1 MCKIR
6 EKVIRKKV
14 TVRVLKSCKKRKQQE
29 RPGGHWVN
37 MEKNDWQDQKNNN
50 GSDFMKVVQDAINS
64 GDYQQL
70 NEQVRKTV
78 SASVQ
83 EVYNMGGTLQ
93 NGIMEGMRQAGNGL
107 QEGLK
112 EGMNSAQR
120 EWRESANTG
129 WKKTEVT
136 YRTNYGK
143 DHTPA
148 YQAGAWKRTQQ
159 GKQLPAIYAPNP
171 PGKITG
177 TILAITGYS
186 LTGVFALSTIVTG
199 IVTAIYP
206 GVPSIIA
213 TATVGGITAA
223 SLGMGI
229 TGTVIRGRVK
239 RFRQY
244 VQQIGDRAY
253 CNIKELADKTGKTE
267 TKVRKDLKLMIEKR
281 MFLQGHLDQKETC
294 LIVTDAMYQQYL
306 ETEKQAKT
314 VQMQQ
319 QQQKE
324 QRSRMPEECRKILE
338 EGQEYITY
346 IHKCN
351 DDLPGEEITRKLSR
365 LETIITRIFQ
375 EVEKQP
381 ELASDL
387 RRFMNYYLPTTRKLV
402 DAYREI
408 ELDSFRTEQNEKT
421 KKEIEDTLDTIN
433 QAFEKLLN
441 SFFEERAM
449 DISSDISVLHSML
462 AQEGLTQGAFE
473 QKTGYKDQT

>member
-1 MCKIR
+1 
-6 EKVIRKKV
+6 
-14 TVRVLKSCKKRKQQE
+14 
-29 RPGGHWVN
+29 

-83 EVYNMGGTLQ
+83 EVYNMVENCKMVLWR
-93 NGIMEGMRQAGNGL
+93 ECDRQETGL

-112 EGMNSAQR
+112 EAMNSAQR
-120 EWRESANTG
+120 EWRASGNTG

-148 YQAGAWKRTQQ
+148 YQAGAWKQTQRE
-159 GKQLPAIYAPNP
+159 KQLPAIYAPNP

-206 GVPSIIA
+206 GAPAIIA
-213 TATVGGITAA
+213 TAIVGGITAA

-267 TKVRKDLKLMIEKR
+267 IKVRKDLKLMIEKR
-281 MFLQGHLDQKETC
+281 MFT
-294 LIVTDAMYQQYL
+294 A
-306 ETEKQAKT
+306 
-314 VQMQQ
+314 
-319 QQQKE
+319 
-324 QRSRMPEECRKILE
+324 
-338 EGQEYITY
+338 
-346 IHKCN
+346 
-351 DDLPGEEITRKLSR
+351 
-365 LETIITRIFQ
+365 
-375 EVEKQP
+375 
-381 ELASDL
+381 
-387 RRFMNYYLPTTRKLV
+387 
-402 DAYREI
+402 
-408 ELDSFRTEQNEKT
+408 
-421 KKEIEDTLDTIN
+421 
-433 QAFEKLLN
+433 
-441 SFFEERAM
+441 
-449 DISSDISVLHSML
+449 
-462 AQEGLTQGAFE
+462 GAF
-473 QKTGYKDQT
+473 

>member
-1 MCKIR
+1 
-6 EKVIRKKV
+6 
-14 TVRVLKSCKKRKQQE
+14 
-29 RPGGHWVN
+29 

-83 EVYNMGGTLQ
+83 EVYNMGGKLQ
-93 NGIMEGMRQAGNGL
+93 NGFKEGMRQAGNGL
-107 QEGLK
+107 QEGFK
-112 EGMNSAQR
+112 EGMQTAQR
-120 EWRESANTG
+120 EWKEAWRESGSTG
-129 WKKTEVT
+129 WRKTEVT

-143 DHTPA
+143 NQAPA
-148 YQAGAWKRTQQ
+148 YQSGAWKQAQQ
-159 GKQLPAIYAPNP
+159 GKQLPAIYSPNP
-171 PGKITG
+171 PGRITG
-177 TILAITGYS
+177 TVLAITGYS
-186 LTGVFALSTIVTG
+186 LTGVFALSTIIMG
-199 IVTAIYP
+199 IVTAIFP
-206 GVPSIIA
+206 HAPEIIGTSILGV
-213 TATVGGITAA
+213 ITAG

-229 TGTVIRGRVK
+229 TGSVLRGRVK

-267 TKVRKDLKLMIEKR
+267 EKVRKDLKLMIDKK
-281 MFLQGHLDQKETC
+281 MFRQGHLDQKETC

-306 ETEKQAKT
+306 ETEEQAKT
-314 VQMQQ
+314 VQLQQ

-324 QRSRMPEECRKILE
+324 LRSRMPEECRKILE
-338 EGQEYITY
+338 EGQEYIAY
-346 IHKCN
+346 IRKCN

-365 LETIITRIFQ
+365 LEAIITRIFQ

-381 ELASDL
+381 DLASDL

-421 KKEIEDTLDTIN
+421 KKEIKDTLDTIN

-449 DISSDISVLHSML
+449 DISSDISVLHSMF
-462 AQEGLTQGAFE
+462 AQEGLTKGAFE
-473 QKTGYKDQT
+473 QGAEDRKQQ

>member
-1 MCKIR
+1 MCIR
-6 EKVIRKKV
+6 D
-14 TVRVLKSCKKRKQQE
+14 S
-29 RPGGHWVN
+29 
-37 MEKNDWQDQKNNN
+37 
-50 GSDFMKVVQDAINS
+50 
-64 GDYQQL
+64 
-70 NEQVRKTV
+70 
-78 SASVQ
+78 
-83 EVYNMGGTLQ
+83 
-93 NGIMEGMRQAGNGL
+93 
-107 QEGLK
+107 
-112 EGMNSAQR
+112 
-120 EWRESANTG
+120 
-129 WKKTEVT
+129 
-136 YRTNYGK
+136 
-143 DHTPA
+143 
-148 YQAGAWKRTQQ
+148 
-159 GKQLPAIYAPNP
+159 
-171 PGKITG
+171 
-177 TILAITGYS
+177 S

-365 LETIITRIFQ
+365 LETIIKMCIR
-375 EVEKQP
+375 
-381 ELASDL
+381 
-387 RRFMNYYLPTTRKLV
+387 
-402 DAYREI
+402 
-408 ELDSFRTEQNEKT
+408 DSQ
-421 KKEIEDTLDTIN
+421 
-433 QAFEKLLN
+433 
-441 SFFEERAM
+441 
-449 DISSDISVLHSML
+449 
-462 AQEGLTQGAFE
+462 
-473 QKTGYKDQT
+473 

>member
-1 MCKIR
+1 
-6 EKVIRKKV
+6 
-14 TVRVLKSCKKRKQQE
+14 
-29 RPGGHWVN
+29 

-83 EVYNMGGTLQ
+83 EVYNMGGKLQ

-148 YQAGAWKRTQQ
+148 
-159 GKQLPAIYAPNP
+159 
-171 PGKITG
+171 
-177 TILAITGYS
+177 
-186 LTGVFALSTIVTG
+186 
-199 IVTAIYP
+199 YP

-351 DDLPGEEITRKLSR
+351 DDLPGEEISRKLSR

>member
-1 MCKIR
+1 M
-6 EKVIRKKV
+6 
-14 TVRVLKSCKKRKQQE
+14 RVVKSCEKRKQQE

-83 EVYNMGGTLQ
+83 EMYNMGGKLQ
-93 NGIMEGMRQAGNGL
+93 NGIKEGMRQAGNGL

-112 EGMNSAQR
+112 EGINSAQR

-159 GKQLPAIYAPNP
+159 GKQLPAIYAANP

-206 GVPSIIA
+206 GVPAIIA
-213 TATVGGITAA
+213 TAIVGCITAA

-267 TKVRKDLKLMIEKR
+267 TKVRKDLKLMIDKR

-314 VQMQQ
+314 VQLQQ

-351 DDLPGEEITRKLSR
+351 DDLPGEEITKKLSR

-473 QKTGYKDQT
+473 QKTGYKDQA

>member
-1 MCKIR
+1 
-6 EKVIRKKV
+6 
-14 TVRVLKSCKKRKQQE
+14 
-29 RPGGHWVN
+29 
-37 MEKNDWQDQKNNN
+37 
-50 GSDFMKVVQDAINS
+50 
-64 GDYQQL
+64 
-70 NEQVRKTV
+70 
-78 SASVQ
+78 
-83 EVYNMGGTLQ
+83 
-93 NGIMEGMRQAGNGL
+93 
-107 QEGLK
+107 
-112 EGMNSAQR
+112 
-120 EWRESANTG
+120 
-129 WKKTEVT
+129 
-136 YRTNYGK
+136 
-143 DHTPA
+143 
-148 YQAGAWKRTQQ
+148 
-159 GKQLPAIYAPNP
+159 
-171 PGKITG
+171 
-177 TILAITGYS
+177 
-186 LTGVFALSTIVTG
+186 
-199 IVTAIYP
+199 
-206 GVPSIIA
+206 
-213 TATVGGITAA
+213 
-223 SLGMGI
+223 
-229 TGTVIRGRVK
+229 
-239 RFRQY
+239 
-244 VQQIGDRAY
+244 
-253 CNIKELADKTGKTE
+253 
-267 TKVRKDLKLMIEKR
+267 MIEKR

-449 DISSDISVLHSML
+449 DISSDISVLHSSL
-462 AQEGLTQGAFE
+462 RRR
-473 QKTGYKDQT
+473 D

>member
-1 MCKIR
+1 
-6 EKVIRKKV
+6 
-14 TVRVLKSCKKRKQQE
+14 
-29 RPGGHWVN
+29 

-83 EVYNMGGTLQ
+83 EVYNMGGKLQ
-93 NGIMEGMRQAGNGL
+93 NGFKEGMRQAGNGL
-107 QEGLK
+107 QEGFK
-112 EGMNSAQR
+112 EGMQTAQR
-120 EWRESANTG
+120 EWKEAWRESGSTG
-129 WKKTEVT
+129 WRKTEVT

-143 DHTPA
+143 NQAPA
-148 YQAGAWKRTQQ
+148 YQSGAWKQAQQ
-159 GKQLPAIYAPNP
+159 GKQLPAIYSPNP
-171 PGKITG
+171 PGRITG
-177 TILAITGYS
+177 TDL
-186 LTGVFALSTIVTG
+186 
-199 IVTAIYP
+199 
-206 GVPSIIA
+206 
-213 TATVGGITAA
+213 
-223 SLGMGI
+223 
-229 TGTVIRGRVK
+229 
-239 RFRQY
+239 
-244 VQQIGDRAY
+244 DRAY

-267 TKVRKDLKLMIEKR
+267 EKVRKDLKLMIDKK
-281 MFLQGHLDQKETC
+281 MFRQGHLDQKETC

-306 ETEKQAKT
+306 ETEEQAKT

-338 EGQEYITY
+338 EGQEYIAY
-346 IHKCN
+346 IRKCN

-365 LETIITRIFQ
+365 LEAIITRIFQ

-381 ELASDL
+381 DLASDL

-449 DISSDISVLHSML
+449 DISSDISVLHSMF
-462 AQEGLTQGAFE
+462 AQEGLTKGAFE
-473 QKTGYKDQT
+473 QSAEDRKQQ

>member
-1 MCKIR
+1 
-6 EKVIRKKV
+6 
-14 TVRVLKSCKKRKQQE
+14 
-29 RPGGHWVN
+29 

-83 EVYNMGGTLQ
+83 EVCSIGGKLQ
-93 NGIMEGMRQAGNGL
+93 NGLKEGMRQAGNGL

-112 EGMNSAQR
+112 EGMNTAQR
-120 EWRESANTG
+120 EWKEAWKESGNTR

-143 DHTPA
+143 DHAPA
-148 YQAGAWKRTQQ
+148 YQAGAWKQTQQ

-186 LTGVFALSTIVTG
+186 LTGVFALSTIITG

-206 GVPSIIA
+206 GAPAIIA
-213 TATVGGITAA
+213 TAFVGAITAA

-229 TGTVIRGRVK
+229 TGSVIRGRVK
-239 RFRQY
+239 RFRRY
-244 VQQIGDRAY
+244 VQQIGDRTY

-267 TKVRKDLKLMIEKR
+267 GKVRKDLKLMIDKR

-306 ETEKQAKT
+306 ETEKQART
-314 VQMQQ
+314 VQLQQ

-338 EGQEYITY
+338 EGQEYIVY

-351 DDLPGEEITRKLSR
+351 DDLPGEEITKKLSR
-365 LETIITRIFQ
+365 LEAIITRIFQ

-441 SFFEERAM
+441 SFFEDRAM
-449 DISSDISVLHSML
+449 DISSDISVLHSMF

-473 QKTGYKDQT
+473 QKREEQKLL

>member
-1 MCKIR
+1 MQYG
-6 EKVIRKKV
+6 RKTAKWYYGGDATGRKRTAGRSERGHEQCTAGV
-14 TVRVLKSCKKRKQQE
+14 ERVSKYRL
-29 RPGGHWVN
+29 
-37 MEKNDWQDQKNNN
+37 EKNR
-50 GSDFMKVVQDAINS
+50 SDIPYELRQRSYTGIS
-64 GDYQQL
+64 GGCLEAD
-70 NEQVRKTV
+70 T
-78 SASVQ
+78 
-83 EVYNMGGTLQ
+83 
-93 NGIMEGMRQAGNGL
+93 AGETAAGHL
-107 QEGLK
+107 CT
-112 EGMNSAQR
+112 
-120 EWRESANTG
+120 ESA
-129 WKKTEVT
+129 
-136 YRTNYGK
+136 R
-143 DHTPA
+143 
-148 YQAGAWKRTQQ
+148 
-159 GKQLPAIYAPNP
+159 
-171 PGKITG
+171 KITG

-206 GVPSIIA
+206 GAPAIIA
-213 TATVGGITAA
+213 TAIVGGITAA

-267 TKVRKDLKLMIEKR
+267 IKVRKDLKLMIEKR

-314 VQMQQ
+314 VQLQQ

-365 LETIITRIFQ
+365 LEAIITRIFQ

-473 QKTGYKDQT
+473 QKTGYKDQI

>member
-1 MCKIR
+1 M
-6 EKVIRKKV
+6 
-14 TVRVLKSCKKRKQQE
+14 RVLKSCKKRKQQE

-83 EVYNMGGTLQ
+83 EVYNMGGKLQ

-306 ETEKQAKT
+306 ETEKQAKI

-387 RRFMNYYLPTTRKLV
+387 RRFMNYYLPTTR
-402 DAYREI
+402 
-408 ELDSFRTEQNEKT
+408 
-421 KKEIEDTLDTIN
+421 
-433 QAFEKLLN
+433 
-441 SFFEERAM
+441 
-449 DISSDISVLHSML
+449 
-462 AQEGLTQGAFE
+462 
-473 QKTGYKDQT
+473 

>member
-1 MCKIR
+1 
-6 EKVIRKKV
+6 
-14 TVRVLKSCKKRKQQE
+14 
-29 RPGGHWVN
+29 

-83 EVYNMGGTLQ
+83 EVYNMGGKLQ

-199 IVTAIYP
+199 IVTAI
-206 GVPSIIA
+206 
-213 TATVGGITAA
+213 
-223 SLGMGI
+223 
-229 TGTVIRGRVK
+229 
-239 RFRQY
+239 
-244 VQQIGDRAY
+244 
-253 CNIKELADKTGKTE
+253 
-267 TKVRKDLKLMIEKR
+267 
-281 MFLQGHLDQKETC
+281 
-294 LIVTDAMYQQYL
+294 
-306 ETEKQAKT
+306 
-314 VQMQQ
+314 
-319 QQQKE
+319 
-324 QRSRMPEECRKILE
+324 
-338 EGQEYITY
+338 
-346 IHKCN
+346 
-351 DDLPGEEITRKLSR
+351 
-365 LETIITRIFQ
+365 
-375 EVEKQP
+375 
-381 ELASDL
+381 
-387 RRFMNYYLPTTRKLV
+387 
-402 DAYREI
+402 
-408 ELDSFRTEQNEKT
+408 
-421 KKEIEDTLDTIN
+421 
-433 QAFEKLLN
+433 
-441 SFFEERAM
+441 
-449 DISSDISVLHSML
+449 
-462 AQEGLTQGAFE
+462 
-473 QKTGYKDQT
+473 